1 MQFLDVVQAGGAG
14 LLTPGNGNSR
24 RRSSVMFSDVVML
37 HDEGG
42 STSSAPGPGAKNVC
56 SSEKMTQ
63 AGDGHVHAWRGGGG
77 RGLSAVS
84 SLRDKFSQYDSE
96 I

>member
-1 MQFLDVVQAGGAG
+1 
-14 LLTPGNGNSR
+14 
-24 RRSSVMFSDVVML
+24 MFSDVVML

-42 STSSAPGPGAKNVC
+42 STSSAPGPGTKNVC

-84 SLRDKFSQYDSE
+84 PNNIILTFKTFKGMLDLY